1 MASSLARILV
11 TGPRGPAGAM
21 GEYREFLVR
30 LNPDGTYEVIAGNGE
45 KEMTSRLSGIVPA
58 LYLGPMVKTC
68 YSQLGHPQSTNRYEL
83 MIGGSNFT
91 NGIKMTVAH
100 IGSSYRFL
108 INGQLRV
115 SNETGLFPI
124 SQIMLLEQQSH
135 TR

>member
-1 MASSLARILV
+1 MASLTARILV
-11 TGPRGPAGAM
+11 TGPAGAM
-21 GEYREFLVR
+21 GGYREILVR

-45 KEMTSRLSGIVPA
+45 KVMTSRLAGIIDA
-58 LYLGPMVKTC
+58 LNLGRMVETW
-68 YSQLGHPQSTNRYEL
+68 YRQLGYPQSTNRYEL

-115 SNETGLFPI
+115 CNETGLFPI
-124 SQIMLLEQQSH
+124 SQIMLLERQSLA
-135 TR
+135 R